1 MAKEINERY
10 IEVKAAAA
18 MRGMTIKELAGRLGF
33 DPGSVYNALRAD
45 KESPWMR
52 IAINK
57 ELGIEEVSK

>member
-33 DPGSVYNALRAD
+33 DAGSVYNALRAD